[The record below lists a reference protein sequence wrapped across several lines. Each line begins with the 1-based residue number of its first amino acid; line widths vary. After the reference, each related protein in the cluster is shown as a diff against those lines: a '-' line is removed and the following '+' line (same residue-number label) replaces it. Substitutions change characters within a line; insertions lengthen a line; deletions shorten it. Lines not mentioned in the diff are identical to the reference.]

1 MPTALLAS
9 DGTHTRMPKAFMAL
23 VGVCTHLP
31 TAAVS
36 SLRLLQSNVQC
47 STGIRRHLQ
56 SHAHCPMASTST
68 YSHMPITFLCLY
80 RQLHSHAQRP
90 TLLTTGICMDRSIDA
105 LHTAD
110 TCTHLHAALCW
121 HLQVAILPCPH
132 CTTLFSA
139 CSCTHMPAAP
149 LDTAWTR
156 TYHCLS
162 QFICRHLHS
171 HVHCPHLSPA

>member
-9 DGTHTRMPKAFMAL
+9 DGTPTRMPKAFMAL
-23 VGVCTHLP
+23 VGTCTHMS

-132 CTTLFSA
+132 CTTLF
-139 CSCTHMPAAP
+139 CTSGLSID
-149 LDTAWTR
+149 LDSHTP
-156 TYHCLS
+156 CLS
-162 QFICRHLHS
+162 PGICRLLHSQAHCQAVLCRHLHS
-171 HVHCPHLSPA
+171 HAL